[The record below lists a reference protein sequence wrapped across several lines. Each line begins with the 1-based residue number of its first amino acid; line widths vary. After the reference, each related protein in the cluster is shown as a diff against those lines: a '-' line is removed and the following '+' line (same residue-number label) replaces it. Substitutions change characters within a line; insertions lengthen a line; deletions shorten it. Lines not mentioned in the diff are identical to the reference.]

1 MTTTTAGEMIA
12 CIRTALGLTRADL
25 AAAIDVS
32 HESIRSWEVGRRPVP
47 AGIWDEL
54 AKLEAQADQE
64 VAGHLAALERGAPA
78 VFQFDTGPQAGPVG
92 WQQVIA
98 ARVHRQ
104 RPDLTIS
111 RGNW

>member
-1 MTTTTAGEMIA
+1 MTTPAAGEMIA

-32 HESIRSWEVGRRPVP
+32 HESIRSWEVGRRPIP

-54 AKLEAQADQE
+54 AELEAQADRE
-64 VAGHLAALERGAPA
+64 VAGHLAALAGGAPA
-78 VFQFDTGPQAGPVG
+78 VFRFDTGPEARPVG

-104 RPDLTIS
+104 RPELTIS
-111 RGNW
+111 RGDW

>member
-1 MTTTTAGEMIA
+1 MTAPAAGEMIA

-25 AAAIDVS
+25 ATAIDVS

-47 AGIWDEL
+47 VGIWDEL
-54 AKLEAQADQE
+54 AELEGQADRE
-64 VAGHLAALERGAPA
+64 VADHLSALTDGAPA
-78 VFQFDTGPQAGPVG
+78 VFRFATGPGVRPVG

-104 RPDLTIS
+104 RPDLTIT
-111 RGNW
+111 RGVR